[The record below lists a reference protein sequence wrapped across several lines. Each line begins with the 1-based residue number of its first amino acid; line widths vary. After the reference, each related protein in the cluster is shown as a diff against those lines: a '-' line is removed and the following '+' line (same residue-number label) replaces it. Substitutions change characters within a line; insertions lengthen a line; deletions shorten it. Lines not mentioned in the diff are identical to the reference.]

1 MSVWSTLSDSSF
13 LEMLDSVLSKC
24 DASHCCCG
32 CCAALR
38 PRYKR
43 LVDNIFPVNPEDGLV
58 RSNMDKLTF
67 YSMSSPEKLDRIGEY
82 LAQRVSRDI
91 YRHRNPM
98 VIIAME
104 AMDQLLLACHAQS
117 LNLFVESF
125 LKTVQKLLET
135 TEPALQI
142 LASQS
147 FVKFANIEEDT
158 PSYHRRYDFFVS
170 KFASLCHS
178 NHPEVDVLN
187 SLRLAGLR
195 GIQGVVRKTVSD
207 DLVENIW
214 EPVHMDKIVPS
225 LLYNMQHARPR
236 RISNDDNSL
245 NGLPEEQVDSENSA
259 RNIDPSALAENCLR
273 ELVGRASF
281 GNIRSVIKPVFK
293 HLDLHELWVPNDF
306 AIYTFRVIMYSIQ
319 VQYSY
324 AVVENLMMHLDTSS
338 RSRAKVRTSMANV
351 LAKIIAI
358 AAGESVGPSVLEI
371 VNSLLKHLKQS
382 IMSPIP
388 VDDKEAVTDE
398 KHFQESLI
406 SALAEFAYHLPDYQK
421 IEIMMFII
429 GGTPGTGKSDPEN
442 VPAETLLQHMLLKC
456 LLKVSHKYKSTNFST
471 SLPLTFLDPLLR
483 TSLVQDAY
491 VRVLVQEIL
500 HCLLDRHDNRSKL
513 KKPSVDICDLNL
525 AIDKC
530 SRADSLF
537 YKNHGSRILVNLSE
551 SLDLNNVTRENI
563 EAIYCTA
570 ALICVELA
578 TDEMLVDIL
587 RWALAVQDV
596 ALTNTMLHPK
606 NRLSLHVV
614 AISIVTLAS
623 HTMSVTT
630 LVEYSSKVVTA
641 RNGSAPH
648 LLNFNESSAE
658 SIQQDSISP
667 ECLLDFNTIADCMK
681 EAGKDIMGMIP
692 LQGPFNANQRY
703 SWADSSVNQPSSFT
717 DLSNINLDG
726 SESNTSSPGLA
737 RRYAE
742 EEVTFEALKKVLAE
756 PVESRREAE
765 YEKRQVICE
774 KFRNTPFQQLVASS
788 QSKGDVLNDTLNQIL
803 TRISVL
809 PCGQPELNAVQHN
822 NQSLPH
828 YGNNF
833 PDLFVY

>member
-1 MSVWSTLSDSSF
+1 MG
-13 LEMLDSVLSKC
+13 
-24 DASHCCCG
+24 CCG

-104 AMDQLLLACHAQS
+104 AMDQLLVACHAQS

-236 RISNDDNSL
+236 RISNDDNSP
-245 NGLPEEQVDSENSA
+245 NGLPEEQVDSENTA
-259 RNIDPSALAENCLR
+259 LNIDPSALAENCLR

-382 IMSPIP
+382 IMSAIPIE
-388 VDDKEAVTDE
+388 DKEAVTDE

-606 NRLSLHVV
+606 NRLSLHVI

-630 LVEYSSKVVTA
+630 LIEYSSKVVTA
-641 RNGSAPH
+641 RNGSAPY

-681 EAGKDIMGMIP
+681 EAGRDIMGMIP

>member
-1 MSVWSTLSDSSF
+1 MG
-13 LEMLDSVLSKC
+13 
-24 DASHCCCG
+24 CCG

>member
-1 MSVWSTLSDSSF
+1 MG
-13 LEMLDSVLSKC
+13 
-24 DASHCCCG
+24 CCG

-104 AMDQLLLACHAQS
+104 AMDQLLVACHAQS

-236 RISNDDNSL
+236 RISNDDNSP
-245 NGLPEEQVDSENSA
+245 NGLPEEQVDSENTA
-259 RNIDPSALAENCLR
+259 LNIDPSALAENCLR

-382 IMSPIP
+382 IMSAIPIE
-388 VDDKEAVTDE
+388 DKEAVTDE

-606 NRLSLHVV
+606 NRLSLHVI

-630 LVEYSSKVVTA
+630 LIEYSSKVVTA
-641 RNGSAPH
+641 RNGSAPY

-667 ECLLDFNTIADCMK
+667 ECLLDFNAIADCMK
-681 EAGKDIMGMIP
+681 EAGRDIMGMIP

-774 KFRNTPFQQLVASS
+774 KFRNAPFQQLVASS

>member
-1 MSVWSTLSDSSF
+1 MTG
-13 LEMLDSVLSKC
+13 
-24 DASHCCCG
+24 CCG

-104 AMDQLLLACHAQS
+104 AMDQLLVACHAQS

-236 RISNDDNSL
+236 RISNDDNSP
-245 NGLPEEQVDSENSA
+245 NGLPEEQVDSENTA
-259 RNIDPSALAENCLR
+259 LNIDPSALAENCLR

-382 IMSPIP
+382 IMSAIPIE
-388 VDDKEAVTDE
+388 DKEAVTDE

-606 NRLSLHVV
+606 NRLSLHVI

-630 LVEYSSKVVTA
+630 LIEYSSKVVTA
-641 RNGSAPH
+641 RNGSAPY

-667 ECLLDFNTIADCMK
+667 ECLLDFNAIADCMK
-681 EAGKDIMGMIP
+681 EAGRDIMGMIP

-774 KFRNTPFQQLVASS
+774 KFRNAPFQQLVASS

>member
-1 MSVWSTLSDSSF
+1 MG
-13 LEMLDSVLSKC
+13 
-24 DASHCCCG
+24 CCG

-104 AMDQLLLACHAQS
+104 AMDQLLVACHAQS

-236 RISNDDNSL
+236 MISNDDNSP
-245 NGLPEEQVDSENSA
+245 NGLPEEQVDSENTA
-259 RNIDPSALAENCLR
+259 LNIDPSALAENCLR

-382 IMSPIP
+382 IMSAIPI
-388 VDDKEAVTDE
+388 DDKEAVTDE

-606 NRLSLHVV
+606 NRLSLHVI

-630 LVEYSSKVVTA
+630 LIEYSSKVVTA
-641 RNGSAPH
+641 RNGSAPY

-667 ECLLDFNTIADCMK
+667 ECLLDFNAIADCMK
-681 EAGKDIMGMIP
+681 EAGRDIMGMIP

-774 KFRNTPFQQLVASS
+774 KFRNAPFQQLVASS

>member
-13 LEMLDSVLSKC
+13 LEMLDTVLSKC
-24 DASHCCCG
+24 DASYCCCG

-214 EPVHMDKIVPS
+214 EPVHMDKIIPS
-225 LLYNMQHARPR
+225 LLYNMQHA
-236 RISNDDNSL
+236 S
-245 NGLPEEQVDSENSA
+245 GHPEEQTDSENGA
-259 RNIDPSALAENCLR
+259 RNIDPSSLAENCLR

-351 LAKIIAI
+351 LAKIISI

-382 IMSPIP
+382 IMSAIP
-388 VDDKEAVTDE
+388 VDDAEAVADE
-398 KHFQESLI
+398 KQFQESLI

-429 GGTPGTGKSDPEN
+429 GRTPVAGEFDPEN
-442 VPAETLLQHMLLKC
+442 VQAETLLQHMLLKC
-456 LLKVSHKYKSTNFST
+456 LLKVSYKYQSTNFST

-483 TSLVQDAY
+483 TSLGQDAY

-500 HCLLDRHDNRSKL
+500 HCLLDRHENRLKL
-513 KKPSVDICDLNL
+513 KKPCIDICGLNL
-525 AIDKC
+525 VFDKC

-551 SLDLNNVTRENI
+551 SLDLTNVTRENI

-570 ALICVELA
+570 ALVCVELA

-596 ALTNTMLHPK
+596 ALTNTMLHPT
-606 NRLSLHVV
+606 NRISLHVV
-614 AISIVTLAS
+614 SLSIFNLAS
-623 HTMSVTT
+623 HTMNVAT
-630 LVEYSSKVVTA
+630 LIEYSAQVVAARTA
-641 RNGSAPH
+641 KAPLLLRFNEGSAEEFP
-648 LLNFNESSAE
+648 
-658 SIQQDSISP
+658 QDGIPP

-703 SWADSSVNQPSSFT
+703 SWADSSLHQPSSFT
-717 DLSNINLDG
+717 DLSNLNLDG
-726 SESNTSSPGLA
+726 SESNTSSPGVS

-756 PVESRREAE
+756 PAESRREAE

-788 QSKGDVLNDTLNQIL
+788 AKNDVLNDTLNQIL
-803 TRISVL
+803 TRISIM
-809 PCGQPELNAVQHN
+809 PCGQPELTAVQPN
-822 NQSLPH
+822 NQSMPL

>member
-1 MSVWSTLSDSSF
+1 
-13 LEMLDSVLSKC
+13 MLDSVLSKC

-104 AMDQLLLACHAQS
+104 AMDQLLVACHAQS

-236 RISNDDNSL
+236 RISNDDNSP
-245 NGLPEEQVDSENSA
+245 NGLPEEQVDSENTA
-259 RNIDPSALAENCLR
+259 LNIDPSALAENCLR

-382 IMSPIP
+382 IMSAIPIE
-388 VDDKEAVTDE
+388 DKEAVTDE

-606 NRLSLHVV
+606 NRLSLHVI

-630 LVEYSSKVVTA
+630 LIEYSSKVVTA
-641 RNGSAPH
+641 RNGSAPY

-667 ECLLDFNTIADCMK
+667 ECLLDFNAIADCMK
-681 EAGKDIMGMIP
+681 EAGRDIMGMIP

-774 KFRNTPFQQLVASS
+774 KFRNAPFQQLVASS

>member
-1 MSVWSTLSDSSF
+1 
-13 LEMLDSVLSKC
+13 MLDSVLSKC

-104 AMDQLLLACHAQS
+104 AMDQLLVACHAQS

-236 RISNDDNSL
+236 RISNDDNSP
-245 NGLPEEQVDSENSA
+245 NGLPEEQVDSENTA
-259 RNIDPSALAENCLR
+259 LNIDPSALAENCLR

-382 IMSPIP
+382 IMSAIPIE
-388 VDDKEAVTDE
+388 DKEAVTDE

-606 NRLSLHVV
+606 NRLSLHVI

-630 LVEYSSKVVTA
+630 LIEYSSKVVTA
-641 RNGSAPH
+641 RNGSAPY

-667 ECLLDFNTIADCMK
+667 ECLLDFNAIADCMK
-681 EAGKDIMGMIP
+681 EAGRDIMGMIP

>member
-1 MSVWSTLSDSSF
+1 
-13 LEMLDSVLSKC
+13 MLDSVLSKC

-104 AMDQLLLACHAQS
+104 AMDQLLVACHAQS

-236 RISNDDNSL
+236 RISNDDNSP
-245 NGLPEEQVDSENSA
+245 NGLPEEQVDSENTA
-259 RNIDPSALAENCLR
+259 LNIDPSALAENCLR

-382 IMSPIP
+382 IMSAIPIE
-388 VDDKEAVTDE
+388 DKEAVTDE

-606 NRLSLHVV
+606 NRLSLHVI

-630 LVEYSSKVVTA
+630 LIEYSSKVVTA
-641 RNGSAPH
+641 RNGSAPY

-681 EAGKDIMGMIP
+681 EAGRDIMGMIP

>member
-1 MSVWSTLSDSSF
+1 MSVWSTLSDSSL

-104 AMDQLLLACHAQS
+104 AMDQLLVACPAQS

-236 RISNDDNSL
+236 RISNDDNSP
-245 NGLPEEQVDSENSA
+245 NGLPEEQVDSENTA
-259 RNIDPSALAENCLR
+259 LNIDPSALAENCLR

-382 IMSPIP
+382 IMSAIPIE
-388 VDDKEAVTDE
+388 DKEAVTDE

-606 NRLSLHVV
+606 NRLSLHVI

-630 LVEYSSKVVTA
+630 LIEYSSKVVTA
-641 RNGSAPH
+641 RNGSAPY

-667 ECLLDFNTIADCMK
+667 ECLLDFNAIADCMK
-681 EAGKDIMGMIP
+681 EAGRDIMGMIP

-774 KFRNTPFQQLVASS
+774 KFRNAPFQQLVASS

>member
-1 MSVWSTLSDSSF
+1 MG
-13 LEMLDSVLSKC
+13 
-24 DASHCCCG
+24 CCG

-104 AMDQLLLACHAQS
+104 AMDQLLVACHAQS

-236 RISNDDNSL
+236 RISNDDNSP
-245 NGLPEEQVDSENSA
+245 NGLPEEQVDSENTA
-259 RNIDPSALAENCLR
+259 LNIDPSALAENCLR

-382 IMSPIP
+382 IMSAIPI
-388 VDDKEAVTDE
+388 DDKEAVTDE

-606 NRLSLHVV
+606 NRLSLHVI

-630 LVEYSSKVVTA
+630 LIEYSSKVVTA
-641 RNGSAPH
+641 RNGSAPY

-667 ECLLDFNTIADCMK
+667 ECLLDFNAIADCMK
-681 EAGKDIMGMIP
+681 EAGRDIMGMIP

-774 KFRNTPFQQLVASS
+774 KFRNAPFQQLVASS

>member
-1 MSVWSTLSDSSF
+1 MG
-13 LEMLDSVLSKC
+13 
-24 DASHCCCG
+24 CCG

-104 AMDQLLLACHAQS
+104 AMDQLLVACHAQS

-236 RISNDDNSL
+236 RISNDDNSP
-245 NGLPEEQVDSENSA
+245 NGLPEEQVDSENTA
-259 RNIDPSALAENCLR
+259 LNIDPSALAENCLR

-382 IMSPIP
+382 IMSAIPIE
-388 VDDKEAVTDE
+388 DKEAVTDE

-606 NRLSLHVV
+606 NRLSLHVI

-630 LVEYSSKVVTA
+630 LIEYSSKVVTA
-641 RNGSAPH
+641 RNGSAPY

-681 EAGKDIMGMIP
+681 EAGRDIMGMIP

-774 KFRNTPFQQLVASS
+774 KFRNAPFQQLVASS

>member
-1 MSVWSTLSDSSF
+1 MTG
-13 LEMLDSVLSKC
+13 
-24 DASHCCCG
+24 CCG

-214 EPVHMDKIVPS
+214 EPVHMDKIIPS
-225 LLYNMQHARPR
+225 LLYNMQHARSR
-236 RISNDDNSL
+236 RISNDGNSPS
-245 NGLPEEQVDSENSA
+245 GHPEEQTDSENGA
-259 RNIDPSALAENCLR
+259 RNIDPSSLAENCLR

-351 LAKIIAI
+351 LAKIISI

-382 IMSPIP
+382 IMSAIP
-388 VDDKEAVTDE
+388 VDDAEAVADE
-398 KHFQESLI
+398 KQFQESLI

-429 GGTPGTGKSDPEN
+429 GRTPVAGEFDPEN
-442 VPAETLLQHMLLKC
+442 VQAETLLQHMLLKC
-456 LLKVSHKYKSTNFST
+456 LLKVSYKYQSTNFST

-483 TSLVQDAY
+483 TSLGQDAY

-500 HCLLDRHDNRSKL
+500 HCLLDRHENRLKL
-513 KKPSVDICDLNL
+513 KKPCIDICGLNL
-525 AIDKC
+525 VFDKC

-551 SLDLNNVTRENI
+551 SLDLINVTRENI

-570 ALICVELA
+570 ALVCVELA

-596 ALTNTMLHPK
+596 ALTNTMLHPT
-606 NRLSLHVV
+606 NRISLHVV
-614 AISIVTLAS
+614 SLSIFNLAS
-623 HTMSVTT
+623 HTMNVAT
-630 LVEYSSKVVTA
+630 LIEYSAQVVAARTA
-641 RNGSAPH
+641 KAPLLLRFNEGSAEEFP
-648 LLNFNESSAE
+648 
-658 SIQQDSISP
+658 QDGITP

-703 SWADSSVNQPSSFT
+703 SWADSSLHQPSSFT
-717 DLSNINLDG
+717 DLSNLNLDG
-726 SESNTSSPGLA
+726 SESNTSSPGVS

-756 PVESRREAE
+756 PAESRREAE

-788 QSKGDVLNDTLNQIL
+788 AKNDVLNDTLNQIL
-803 TRISVL
+803 TRISIM
-809 PCGQPELNAVQHN
+809 PCGQPELTAVQPN
-822 NQSLPH
+822 NQSMPL

>member
-1 MSVWSTLSDSSF
+1 MSVWSTLSDSSL

-104 AMDQLLLACHAQS
+104 AMDQLLVACHAQS

-236 RISNDDNSL
+236 RISNDDNSP
-245 NGLPEEQVDSENSA
+245 NGLPEEQVDSENTA
-259 RNIDPSALAENCLR
+259 LNIDPSALAENCLR

-382 IMSPIP
+382 IMSAIPIE
-388 VDDKEAVTDE
+388 DKEAVTDE

-606 NRLSLHVV
+606 NRLSLHVI

-630 LVEYSSKVVTA
+630 LIEYSSKVVTA
-641 RNGSAPH
+641 RNGSAPY

-667 ECLLDFNTIADCMK
+667 ECLLDFNAIADCMK
-681 EAGKDIMGMIP
+681 EAGRDIMGMIP

-774 KFRNTPFQQLVASS
+774 KFRNAPFQQLVASS